1 MRPAEPCAGW
11 RVSIATTLASRSG
24 EASRRRAFTL
34 GAPQR
39 HARHATSYRDYR
51 DATRIG
57 AEVDPA
63 EPLAGAA

>member
-34 GAPQR
+34 DAPQR
-39 HARHATSYRDYR
+39 HARHATSYRD
-51 DATRIG
+51 ATRIR
-57 AEVDPA
+57 AEVDLA

>member
-39 HARHATSYRDYR
+39 HARHATSYRD
-51 DATRIG
+51 ATRIG
-57 AEVDPA
+57 AEVDLA
-63 EPLAGAA
+63 EPLAGSA